1 MEMALG
7 NGTVSDDNVQFFNAQ
22 VSGQTITTITLQ
34 WNQVPNS
41 DVYEIE
47 KYSKKLGWHRVS
59 WTSAC
64 RTTIEQLDDNF
75 AYRFHIK
82 ALKLSP
88 NPTTTNKITITG
100 EDEDKEDENEEESFD
115 EHPREFITV
124 GLSEEIV
131 GMTLSTPPST
141 MCLHRAIKKGQQFL
155 IKRILRQRPSLIDY
169 PAQNGYLPLANAITM
184 GEICIIDII
193 LTAGASVHN
202 GNPSNGRTP
211 LHLAFFYGHLPVAR
225 ILLNKKADINVKD
238 NNGVTPCHCAVDA
251 NQYDILR
258 FALDNGA
265 DIEAVDDMSGWTL
278 LLRAVGMHSDL
289 MIIKL
294 LHQQGSNLKAL
305 DVNGLNCMELARL
318 FGNNEAFKYFE
329 NCGCGNT

>member
-1 MEMALG
+1 MLCLE
-7 NGTVSDDNVQFFNAQ
+7 NPQVFNAQ
-22 VSGQTITTITLQ
+22 VSNQTVTSITLQ
-34 WNQVPNS
+34 WDKVPNS
-41 DVYEIE
+41 DIYEIE
-47 KYSKKLGWHRVS
+47 KYTKKFGWQRVS

-88 NPTTTNKITITG
+88 NGNQDC
-100 EDEDKEDENEEESFD
+100 DEEEESFD
-115 EHPREFITV
+115 EHQPKEFITL

-131 GMTLSTPPST
+131 GMTLSSPPST

-155 IKRILRQRPSLIDY
+155 IKRILRRRPSLIDY

-193 LTAGASVHN
+193 LTAGASVHT
-202 GNPSNGRTP
+202 GNPLNGRTP

-251 NQYDILR
+251 NQYDILK

-265 DIEAVDDMSGWTL
+265 DMEAMDMSGWTL

-289 MIIKL
+289 MIVKL
-294 LHQQGSNLKAL
+294 LHQQGSKLGAL

-318 FGNNEAFKYFE
+318 FGNNEALKYLE
-329 NCGCGNT
+329 NCV